1 MTERYFTPAEVE
13 ALIPRLTQ
21 IMADVRAL
29 HAELAT
35 ARERLNAEQERITM
49 SGGGVLDARGWRED
63 TDAIERLTGR
73 IQARLQEIVRLG
85 GAPKDLGLGLVDF
98 PHVRNGEVVN
108 LCWKYGE
115 RVITHWH
122 RLDEGFAA
130 RKPL

>member
-13 ALIPRLTQ
+13 ALIPRLTE
-21 IMADVRAL
+21 IMEHAKAL
-29 HAELAT
+29 HVELTT
-35 ARERLNAEQERITM
+35 ARERLDAEQERITM
-49 SGGGVLDARGWRED
+49 SGGGVLDARGWRQD
-63 TDAIERLTGR
+63 TAAVERLTGR
-73 IQARLQEIVRLG
+73 IQTRLQEIVRLG
-85 GAPKDLGLGLVDF
+85 GAPKDLGLGLVYF
-98 PHVRNGEVVN
+98 PHLRNGQVVN